1 LTEFVTENAGLL
13 VGFSLTTLAM
23 TFILLPFMI
32 VRLPEDYFLES
43 HRPLRLSR
51 FLIVRLLIM
60 ALKNVI
66 GLGFVFLGILMLFVP
81 GQGILTIVVG
91 LTIMNYPGKFKLERW
106 LVMRPRVLPALN
118 WLRKRYGHPPLQD
131 PVKLKNLVADWPP
144 ANWTRGSLTWDED
157 PGMLKLAAVSEPGAA
172 GTFELVAADAQLCR
186 WSSTLTIND
195 PAQSTTVSET
205 LNQAIGKR
213 LDEVGEL

>member
-1 LTEFVTENAGLL
+1 MSSSFFSRLSRLQFSVNPLPAAWIDFVAENAGVL
-13 VGFSLTTLAM
+13 VGFSITTLVM

-51 FLIVRLLIM
+51 FLIVRLIIM
-60 ALKNVI
+60 AIKNVI
-66 GLGFVFLGILMLFVP
+66 GLAFVALGILLLFVP

-106 LVMRPRVLPALN
+106 LIMRPRVLPALN

-131 PVKLKNLVADWPP
+131 P
-144 ANWTRGSLTWDED
+144 
-157 PGMLKLAAVSEPGAA
+157 
-172 GTFELVAADAQLCR
+172 
-186 WSSTLTIND
+186 
-195 PAQSTTVSET
+195 
-205 LNQAIGKR
+205 
-213 LDEVGEL
+213 